1 MKSFSQRMGL
11 KPVKDLIQ
19 KDGIDDDLRIG
30 LWNTL
35 QLSYWPH
42 KDYDTKI
49 YSESRNLKLFLNL
62 LWHNYFRQPLD
73 TIEKHMLLNISKIR
87 EYYFSCEWYE
97 VYDLIEFCVEN
108 YPNRKINKH
117 FIDLC
122 NDELNK
128 ELSAYRFVGNKI
140 IQITSEEEISEI
152 EDALQVPLKPV
163 KEHLIRSIELFA
175 NREKPDYRN
184 SIKESISA
192 VEAACILITG
202 DEKTTLGKALGK
214 LERERKLNPAL
225 KSSFSSLYG
234 YTSSDDGIRHALTDE
249 SNLDIEDAKFMLV
262 SCSAFI
268 NYLVV
273 KASKVGI
280 DLAAPSP
287 E

>member
-1 MKSFSQRMGL
+1 MGF
-11 KPVKDLIQ
+11 KPIREVLQ
-19 KDGIDDDLRIG
+19 KESMDDGLRNR
-30 LWNTL
+30 LWNAL
-35 QLSYWPH
+35 M
-42 KDYDTKI
+42 I
-49 YSESRNLKLFLNL
+49 YYLNL
-62 LWHNYFRQPLD
+62 YPQNTEEKSYFYEYYNSLCDRYFKTPLD
-73 TIEKHMLLNISKIR
+73 MSGWNDNEIYSKIR
-87 EYYFSCEWYE
+87 DYFFDCIWYE
-97 VYDLIEFCVEN
+97 VYDFIEFVVAKYPSDTRSNDFVN
-108 YPNRKINKH
+108 YSNKV
-117 FIDLC
+117 LEEEC
-122 NDELNK
+122 
-128 ELSAYRFVGNKI
+128 SAYRLIGGRFM
-140 IQITSEEEISEI
+140 QIVSDEEISAI
-152 EDALQVPLKPV
+152 EEALQVPLKPV

-192 VEAACILITG
+192 VEATCILITG